1 MNDDDPIMTGED
13 RAVLRAFLQ
22 RSEVR
27 LSTMHR
33 VATALLSGAGLMV
46 LWPAFARDGV
56 AAVLRTLVDGPIG
69 TDGVLLVVAFVV
81 CCSVPVIALAIVFAE
96 LTRFYFHSAGDRTGV
111 FAPRFTLNGLRVHP
125 DEITEGVARQLA
137 ARHENPEMLAQ
148 MLPSGRSA
156 RRHLDGQ
163 LRRQQPADGPEPDD
177 RQRAELL
184 FRLTDTAPVSL
195 LDDVVRTE
203 HKLVRHIRAIQV
215 IVLRYVKALLAL
227 LTTALTVF
235 IAAEATVVVDSA
247 ESARRVVAVAVM
259 VWAPVVILAVA
270 SPVRWLERNLR
281 STEGP
286 IHPLQT
292 NPDLVLMERIS
303 AALAM
308 VAWVAASVAWFLGG
322 YGGWFG
328 VGVVTLTGVG
338 LALSVIR
345 SLAFP
350 GRQNRGEF
358 GPPPV
363 RC

>member
-1 MNDDDPIMTGED
+1 MNDEEPMMTDGD

-27 LSTMHR
+27 LSTLHR

-56 AAVLRTLVDGPIG
+56 AAVLRTLVDGPAAA
-69 TDGVLLVVAFVV
+69 DGVLLAVAFVL

-96 LTRFYFHSAGDRTGV
+96 LTRFYFHSAGDRAGM

-125 DEITEGVARQLA
+125 DEISDQVARQLA
-137 ARHENPEMLAQ
+137 DRHANPELLAQ

-163 LRRQQPADGPEPDD
+163 LRRQQLTDGPEPDD
-177 RQRAELL
+177 RQRADLL
-184 FRLTDTAPVSL
+184 FRITDAAPVSL

-227 LTTALTVF
+227 LTTALAVF
-235 IAAEATVVVDSA
+235 IAAEATVAVDGA
-247 ESARRVVAVAVM
+247 ESARRIVAITVM
-259 VWAPVVILAVA
+259 AWAPVVILAVA

-292 NPDLVLMERIS
+292 NPDLVLMERIT
-303 AALAM
+303 AALAV
-308 VAWVAASVAWFLGG
+308 VAWVAASIAWFAGG

-328 VGVVTLTGVG
+328 AAAVTLTGVG
-338 LALSVIR
+338 LVLAVIR

-350 GRQNRGEF
+350 GRRS
-358 GPPPV
+358 
-363 RC
+363 